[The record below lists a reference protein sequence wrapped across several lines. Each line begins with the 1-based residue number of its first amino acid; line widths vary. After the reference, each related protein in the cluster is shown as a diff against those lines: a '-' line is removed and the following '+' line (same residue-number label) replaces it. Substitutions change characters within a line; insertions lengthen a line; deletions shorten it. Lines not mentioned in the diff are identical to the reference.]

1 MYPVITVLL
10 SALLLRER
18 TTRRSCIGIA
28 LALPAVVLLS
38 YVPPGN
44 QAARGVGWLLLA
56 ILVTAAWGLQAY
68 GMKFAG
74 RTMRAESIYAY
85 MTATALILIPAAVG
99 MTDFARPINWGLK
112 GPYLAALVQLL
123 NSIGALTI
131 VYALRHGKAIVVVPM
146 TALAP
151 MLTVVISLVLYQ
163 VIPQPLVLC
172 GLILAAIAIFLMAE

>member
-1 MYPVITVLL
+1 
-10 SALLLRER
+10 
-18 TTRRSCIGIA
+18 
-28 LALPAVVLLS
+28 
-38 YVPPGN
+38 
-44 QAARGVGWLLLA
+44 
-56 ILVTAAWGLQAY
+56 
-68 GMKFAG
+68 
-74 RTMRAESIYAY
+74 MRAESIYAY

-163 VIPQPLVLC
+163 VIPQPLVLY